1 MHVKAKDQVVVLTGK
16 DKSPTKRATVLSV
29 DREKRRALVQG
40 VAMVK
45 KHARAN
51 PRKGVQGG
59 IIEQESSV
67 DVSNLMVVCPQC
79 SAPTRAR
86 SERREGKLVRV
97 CRKCSAPMDK

>member
-1 MHVKAKDQVVVLTGK
+1 MHLKTKDLVLVLAGK
-16 DKSPTKRATVLSV
+16 DKGKRANVLSV
-29 DREKRRALVQG
+29 DPAKGRALVERI
-40 VAMVK
+40 ALVK

-86 SERREGKLVRV
+86 TERREGKLVRV

>member
-1 MHVKAKDQVVVLTGK
+1 MHLKTKDLVLVLAGK
-16 DKSPTKRATVLSV
+16 DKGKRANVLSV
-29 DREKRRALVQG
+29 DREKGRALVERI
-40 VAMVK
+40 ALVK

-67 DVSNLMVVCPQC
+67 DASNLMVVCPQC
-79 SAPTRAR
+79 SAPTRAHT
-86 SERREGKLVRV
+86 ERREGKLVRV